1 MIRNKLSD
9 LLGQRQIKISRL
21 SALTGIARSTLTPIY
36 FNHSEMIKIETIN
49 KICKA
54 LNINVSEFFES
65 VNFDINFTIDED
77 STDNIFSFIE
87 TTPDYIE
94 KFNVDIGSICEISEQ
109 NTRYLLDVS
118 FKAIDET
125 KIIDSVIWI
134 DFHEDEGEWLEESS
148 KIIYQMNFD
157 TKEDEEIFNEY
168 FKKLSVGMK
177 IIFKNKTI
185 QFLRE
190 QLLKDFSNDLSN
202 QKYNVP
208 KQKFKDIF
216 EKASIEIENM

>member
-77 STDNIFSFIE
+77 STDNIFTFIE
-87 TTPDYIE
+87 TTPDYIG
-94 KFNVDIGSICEISEQ
+94 KFNIDIGSICEISEQ

-125 KIIDSVIWI
+125 MITDSVIWI
-134 DFHEDEGEWLEESS
+134 DFHEGDGDWLEENS
-148 KIIYQMNFD
+148 KIVYQMNFD
-157 TKEDEEIFNEY
+157 TKENEEIFNEY
-168 FKKLSVGMK
+168 LKKLSVGMK
-177 IIFKNKTI
+177 ILFKNKTT

-190 QLLKDFSNDLSN
+190 QLLKEFSNDLSN
-202 QKYNVP
+202 QNYNVP

-216 EKASIEIENM
+216 TKADIEIENM